1 MTTTEDNSGQS
12 APERGAASQPAS
24 QPAKDACVDCKQ
36 HATEPYVAHT
46 APVVLLFPWL
56 PSLAA
61 STLWPQQNTS
71 RLTSCS
77 SSYSLSFESERER
90 PKTRT
95 QTHPKKKNTRLWF
108 TYCTYKKERNSRSLF
123 AHTKPKSL
131 FFSHRDTETERGPK
145 N

>member
-24 QPAKDACVDCKQ
+24 QPRTPVS
-36 HATEPYVAHT
+36 T
-46 APVVLLFPWL
+46 ASNTQ
-56 PSLAA
+56 PSL
-61 STLWPQQNTS
+61 TS
-71 RLTSCS
+71 HTPRLS
-77 SSYSLSFESERER
+77 SSCFRGSLRLLHPRSGHNKTHHGSLLAAAVIASPLRARENDRRRAHR
-90 PKTRT
+90 PP
-95 QTHPKKKNTRLWF
+95 PKKKNTRLWF